1 MLLSFPLHAQ
11 VSTLLDLV
19 VFLVTSLTPGSHS
32 AEFNTAPTQI
42 LSEPIEN
49 PTGSGA
55 VAMHHKLK

>member
-19 VFLVTSLTPGSHS
+19 VFLVTSLTPGSHTQ
-32 AEFNTAPTQI
+32 ELNTEPAHI
-42 LSEPIEN
+42 LSEPIESS
-49 PTGSGA
+49 TGSPA